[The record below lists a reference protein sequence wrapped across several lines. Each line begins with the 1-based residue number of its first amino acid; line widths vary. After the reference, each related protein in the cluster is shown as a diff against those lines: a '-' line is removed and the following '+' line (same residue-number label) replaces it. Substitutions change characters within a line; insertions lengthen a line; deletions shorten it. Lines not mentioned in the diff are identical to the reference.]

1 MSVDKIALRMM
12 RCPNCGSKHIDAFS
26 DAYWFLCRDCGY
38 QSDAYSDECEAI
50 NAFLGRKKKK

>member
-1 MSVDKIALRMM
+1 MM

-50 NAFLGRKKKK
+50 NAFLGRKKRDKR